1 MITQE
6 DIDAFR
12 EMAEEGVQAGD
23 VYVII
28 NKAWPEWVK
37 IGRAIDAK
45 DRLRSYQ
52 TSSPLR
58 DYWIVHS
65 RHFDDVNAAERKAH
79 LIAARITSTPW
90 NKHDN
95 GEWFKLTEQQA
106 EDVLKEVTLD

>member
-1 MITQE
+1 MISYE
-6 DIDAFR
+6 DIAAFA
-12 EMAEEGVQAGD
+12 EMAEEDVQAGY
-23 VYVII
+23 VYVIT

-37 IGRAIDAK
+37 IGRAIDAN

-65 RHFDDVNAAERKAH
+65 VHFDDVNAAERKAH

-90 NKHDN
+90 NKVVN

-106 EDVLKEVTLD
+106 KDVLKEVTID

>member
-12 EMAEEGVQAGD
+12 DMTEDGAQEGY
-23 VYVII
+23 VYVIT

-37 IGRAIDAK
+37 IGRAIDAN

-52 TSSPLR
+52 TNSPLR

-65 RHFDDVNAAERKAH
+65 VYFEDVNAAERKAH
-79 LIAARITSTPW
+79 LIAARMTGTPW
-90 NKHDN
+90 NKVDN
-95 GEWFKLTEQQA
+95 GEWFKLTQEQA
-106 EDVLKEVTLD
+106 VEVLREVTLD